1 MLDFQFLLNINLLT
15 FLLAFVIFGIWEIV
29 KAVYRKNTV
38 TPTSTGKEIDSRLI
52 VSINAGIAVIYAVLV
67 VAMGLSGDVFAVL
80 VNASAVFAAG
90 SYFDLL
96 KAYGAIKS

>member
-1 MLDFQFLLNINLLT
+1 MLNFEFLLNINLLT
-15 FLLAFVIFGIWEIV
+15 FLLAFVIFGVWEVV
-29 KAVYRKNTV
+29 KTIYRKKTA
-38 TPTSTGKEIDSRLI
+38 TTTSTGKEVDSRLI

-67 VAMGLSGDVFAVL
+67 VAAGLSGDVFAVL

-96 KAYGAIKS
+96 KAYGAVK